1 MLPRH
6 LAAVSAQGADQP
18 GVGVL
23 GRRGEVLRD
32 LERTAVVQ
40 PLEPLR
46 PPLVPIAEIPLVL
59 ALDVASV
66 NWDSDKARVRC
77 ENRLSSKGAV
87 TSSATP
93 RAVGSP
99 RLLMSQAF
107 TDLAQLVPG
116 GARTVIVHGV
126 ASSTRREVAALL
138 PEASI
143 HDLSDVS
150 DISGFGSSGSV
161 QPGFGSSGSV
171 QPGSGSSGSVQP
183 GSGSSGSVQPGFGSS
198 GSVQPGSGAVRADL
212 VVMEVGSHVGQA
224 RIAAELFE
232 LADHMREGAVLLV
245 VTARRRGSARQLK
258 TLARMFGAAEVA
270 HRSGSAVVLR
280 AVRGSVVRATADITT
295 TAPTVEAALLGHDL
309 RFETG
314 VGLFSKSRIDNGT
327 RLLLEVLP
335 REHGWSDVLDLGCGY
350 GPIGIAVASRWPQV
364 RVAMADIDPFAVRAA
379 RTNAQTNGVDDRC
392 EVCVSDGAAALT
404 DRRFDAVLSHLPT
417 HVPRSTLR
425 RLIGESQSVLRP
437 GGELIAVTASAV
449 DLSDPLG
456 SDFDTVRVLAESR
469 AGTSPPYRVVQAV
482 HVRPAGP
489 R

>member
-1 MLPRH
+1 M
-6 LAAVSAQGADQP
+6 ASK
-18 GVGVL
+18 
-23 GRRGEVLRD
+23 GEV
-32 LERTAVVQ
+32 A
-40 PLEPLR
+40 
-46 PPLVPIAEIPLVL
+46 
-59 ALDVASV
+59 
-66 NWDSDKARVRC
+66 
-77 ENRLSSKGAV
+77 
-87 TSSATP
+87 SSATP

-107 TDLAQLVPG
+107 TDLAQLVPV
-116 GARTVIVHGV
+116 GARTVILHGV

-143 HDLSDVS
+143 HNFSDVS
-150 DISGFGSSGSV
+150 DMSGSV
-161 QPGFGSSGSV
+161 RPHPSHPGPGSDGSVGSSQPGVGPPHPSQPGIGSAGSAPPGFG
-171 QPGSGSSGSVQP
+171 P
-183 GSGSSGSVQPGFGSS
+183 
-198 GSVQPGSGAVRADL
+198 VRADL

-258 TLARMFGAAEVA
+258 TLDRMFGAAEVA

-280 AVRGSVVRATADITT
+280 AVRGPVVRATADATT
-295 TAPTVEAALLGHDL
+295 AAPTVEAALIGHDL
-309 RFETG
+309 CFETG
-314 VGLFSKSRIDNGT
+314 VGLFSKSRIDDGT
-327 RLLLEVLP
+327 RLLLEALP
-335 REHGWSDVLDLGCGY
+335 REHGWRDVLDLGCGY
-350 GPIGIAVASRWPQV
+350 GPIGIAVASRWPLV
-364 RVAMADIDPFAVRAA
+364 RVVMADIDPLAVRAA
-379 RTNAQTNGVDDRC
+379 RINAQTNGVDDRC
-392 EVCVSDGAAALT
+392 EVCVSDGIAALT

-449 DLSDPLG
+449 DLRDPLG

-482 HVRPAGP
+482 HARPAGP

>member
-1 MLPRH
+1 
-6 LAAVSAQGADQP
+6 
-18 GVGVL
+18 
-23 GRRGEVLRD
+23 
-32 LERTAVVQ
+32 
-40 PLEPLR
+40 
-46 PPLVPIAEIPLVL
+46 
-59 ALDVASV
+59 
-66 NWDSDKARVRC
+66 
-77 ENRLSSKGAV
+77 
-87 TSSATP
+87 
-93 RAVGSP
+93 
-99 RLLMSQAF
+99 MSQAF
-107 TDLAQLVPG
+107 TDLAQLVPV

-126 ASSTRREVAALL
+126 ASSTRRDVAALL

-150 DISGFGSSGSV
+150 DISGSGSDGSA
-161 QPGFGSSGSV
+161 QPGSGADGSGSGSDGSA
-171 QPGSGSSGSVQP
+171 QPGSGSDGSA
-183 GSGSSGSVQPGFGSS
+183 
-198 GSVQPGSGAVRADL
+198 QPGSGADGSAPPGFGPVRADL

-245 VTARRRGSARQLK
+245 MTARRRGSARQLT
-258 TLARMFGAAEVA
+258 TLGRMFGAAEVA

-280 AVRGSVVRATADITT
+280 AVRGPEVRATADAT
-295 TAPTVEAALLGHDL
+295 TAAPTFEAALLGHDL
-309 RFETG
+309 RFDTG
-314 VGLFSKSRIDNGT
+314 VGLFSKSRIDDGT
-327 RLLLEVLP
+327 RLLLEALP
-335 REHGWSDVLDLGCGY
+335 REHGWSEVLDLGCGY

-364 RVAMADIDPFAVRAA
+364 RVVMADIDPLAVRAA

-392 EVCVSDGAAALT
+392 EVCVSDGTAALT

-449 DLSDPLG
+449 DLRDPLG

-482 HVRPAGP
+482 HAGSAGP

>member
-1 MLPRH
+1 M
-6 LAAVSAQGADQP
+6 
-18 GVGVL
+18 
-23 GRRGEVLRD
+23 
-32 LERTAVVQ
+32 
-40 PLEPLR
+40 
-46 PPLVPIAEIPLVL
+46 
-59 ALDVASV
+59 
-66 NWDSDKARVRC
+66 
-77 ENRLSSKGAV
+77 
-87 TSSATP
+87 
-93 RAVGSP
+93 
-99 RLLMSQAF
+99 LMSQAF
-107 TDLAQLVPG
+107 TDLAQFVPV

-150 DISGFGSSGSV
+150 DISGSGALCGSADRGALCGSADRGPLSGSAD
-161 QPGFGSSGSV
+161 PG
-171 QPGSGSSGSVQP
+171 P
-183 GSGSSGSVQPGFGSS
+183 
-198 GSVQPGSGAVRADL
+198 GAVRADL

-224 RIAAELFE
+224 RIAADFLE
-232 LADHMREGAVLLV
+232 LADHMCEGAVLLV

-258 TLARMFGAAEVA
+258 TLDRMFGAAEVA

-280 AVRGSVVRATADITT
+280 AVRGPEVRATADAT
-295 TAPTVEAALLGHDL
+295 TAAPTFDAALLGHDL

-327 RLLLEVLP
+327 RLLLEALP
-335 REHGWSDVLDLGCGY
+335 REHGWRDVLDLGCGY

-364 RVAMADIDPFAVRAA
+364 RVVMADIDPLAVRAA
-379 RTNAQTNGVDDRC
+379 RTNAQTNGVDGRC
-392 EVCVSDGAAALT
+392 EVCVSDGTAALT

-425 RLIGESQSVLRP
+425 RLIGESQSALRP

-449 DLSDPLG
+449 DLRDPLG

-469 AGTSPPYRVVQAV
+469 AGTSPRYRVVQAV
-482 HVRPAGP
+482 DAGPAGP

>member
-1 MLPRH
+1 M
-6 LAAVSAQGADQP
+6 ASK
-18 GVGVL
+18 
-23 GRRGEVLRD
+23 GEV
-32 LERTAVVQ
+32 
-40 PLEPLR
+40 
-46 PPLVPIAEIPLVL
+46 
-59 ALDVASV
+59 AS
-66 NWDSDKARVRC
+66 S
-77 ENRLSSKGAV
+77 
-87 TSSATP
+87 TTP

-107 TDLAQLVPG
+107 TDLAQLVPV

-126 ASSTRREVAALL
+126 ASSTRRDVAALL

-150 DISGFGSSGSV
+150 DISGFGPSHPS
-161 QPGFGSSGSV
+161 QPGFGPSHPS
-171 QPGSGSSGSVQP
+171 
-183 GSGSSGSVQPGFGSS
+183 QPGFGPSHPS
-198 GSVQPGSGAVRADL
+198 QPGFGPSHPSQPGSGADGSAPPDPGAVCADL

-258 TLARMFGAAEVA
+258 TLDRMFGAAEVA
-270 HRSGSAVVLR
+270 HRSGSVVVLR
-280 AVRGSVVRATADITT
+280 AVRGPVVRATADATT
-295 TAPTVEAALLGHDL
+295 AAPTVEAALLGHDL

-327 RLLLEVLP
+327 RLLLEALP

-364 RVAMADIDPFAVRAA
+364 RVVMADIDPLAVRAA

-392 EVCVSDGAAALT
+392 EVCVSDGTAALT

-449 DLSDPLG
+449 DLRDPLG
-456 SDFDTVRVLAESR
+456 LDFDTVRVLAESR

-482 HVRPAGP
+482 HARPASP